1 MILLVLIT
9 LLLSHIRQVCFAQFF
24 FDSEIPRRG
33 REKFIIVE
41 TSLGRV
47 MGRNVGAVNEFLGIP
62 YAEPPIG
69 KLRFRPTRPKRHW
82 QSKLY
87 NATQFSPECLQS
99 TLFAGE
105 SDNRPKDEDCL
116 YLNIWQPVTIA
127 RKNTKENN
135 SKYPVLIWIYGGAFV
150 HGGSSLPEYYGNK
163 LAARGVV
170 VVSFNYRLGALGFL
184 VSTADGLFGN
194 YGLDDQK
201 TAIQWVQ
208 DHIASFGGDP
218 DRVTLCGES
227 AGAMSIGL
235 HVLDQQYR
243 MDTPISDAGE
253 NILFHKKLFHAA
265 ILQSNPM
272 GYKYRSIAISNFIG
286 SSFRDQL
293 DCEDLR
299 CLQSES
305 AEEILHVQD
314 TMVA

>member
-1 MILLVLIT
+1 
-9 LLLSHIRQVCFAQFF
+9 
-24 FDSEIPRRG
+24 
-33 REKFIIVE
+33 
-41 TSLGRV
+41 

-69 KLRFRPTRPKRHW
+69 KLRFRPTRPTRHW

-105 SDNRPKDEDCL
+105 SDNRPNDEDCL
-116 YLNIWQPVTIA
+116 YLNIWQPVSIA
-127 RKNTKENN
+127 RKNSKENN

-243 MDTPISDAGE
+243 MDTPISDVGE
-253 NILFHKKLFHAA
+253 NILFHNKLFHAA

-272 GYKYRSIAISNFIG
+272 GYK
-286 SSFRDQL
+286 
-293 DCEDLR
+293 
-299 CLQSES
+299 
-305 AEEILHVQD
+305 
-314 TMVA
+314 